1 MNLLKARNSQEKTSE
16 NLIKI
21 LVQVLPKALG
31 KLKNTETLNNQIS

>member
-21 LVQVLPKALG
+21 LVQVLPKTLG
-31 KLKNTETLNNQIS
+31 KLKNTETLRNQIS